1 MGDRRPVFLPAAVG
15 GRTLAPASPRT
26 KPPASASGCPEFDY
40 APGQPNL
47 YRMMR
52 YKQDLVARLGVE
64 NGYAEFREK
73 LGWPRQRAF
82 DRLRI
87 ESERDFAAVNGEYF
101 LETAV
106 AGLPFVN
113 QPPVV
118 HGEGNHRPV
127 NGVTRSQ
134 Y

>member
-1 MGDRRPVFLPAAVG
+1 MPD
-15 GRTLAPASPRT
+15 
-26 KPPASASGCPEFDY
+26 SASGCPEFDY

-52 YKQDLVARLGVE
+52 YKQDLVARMGVE
-64 NGYAEFREK
+64 GGFAEFRGK
-73 LGWPRQRAF
+73 FGWPDQNAPG
-82 DRLRI
+82 RLRI
-87 ESERDFAAVNGEYF
+87 ESERDFAAANAEYF
-101 LETAV
+101 LETGV
-106 AGLPFVN
+106 GGVRFVN

-134 Y
+134 YVACLRNARVRG